1 MMSEPLTENKI
12 DLLANLCERQRAEI
26 VYPEGG
32 QSSCDTLA
40 KSPAIRACRRMSGS
54 RPAEAGV
61 QYERPKLSANV
72 SAVSVGHT
80 GPEVSIRAFEAG
92 RPGNG

>member
-1 MMSEPLTENKI
+1 LRH
-12 DLLANLCERQRAEI
+12 AGEI
-26 VYPEGG
+26 A
-32 QSSCDTLA
+32 CDPNVPPHVRLKA
-40 KSPAIRACRRMSGS
+40 
-54 RPAEAGV
+54 AEAGV

-80 GPEVSIRAFEAG
+80 GPEVSIRAFEAA